1 MEHIIGIDIRGL
13 SHNPFIEALAVFTF
27 SIIAAKLA
35 EWGLRVG
42 ATRLGQWTHA
52 ELGEQVIEMAAQPV
66 SFSILLAGAGSA
78 IALVPPPGQIGFAS
92 FAIVKSLAILV
103 WLSFGMRL
111 SLVVLRW
118 MTGKK
123 GRFKAIQPVTQPL
136 FEIAA
141 KFALVGGA
149 LYLVLVTWG
158 VNVGGWMASAGIVGI
173 AVGFAARDTLANLF
187 AGVSIVADRPYRI
200 GDYIRLSDAERGR
213 VSRIGLRSTRILTHD
228 DVEITVPNSVIANS
242 KVVNESRPVGPSRMH
257 LPVGVAYGADL
268 DVVRKTLVEAAQS
281 VAEVSNYP
289 APRARLIKFGDSS
302 VDFEVLCWVEN
313 PKLRRQVRD
322 AVNSAIYKNLVR
334 ANGFPAK

>member
-1 MEHIIGIDIRGL
+1 MGHLIGIDIRGL
-13 SHNPFIEALAVFTF
+13 SHNLFIESLAVFIF

-35 EWGLRVG
+35 EWGLRAG
-42 ATRLGQWTHA
+42 ATRLGQWAHA
-52 ELGEQVIEMAAQPV
+52 ELGKQIIEMAAQPL

-78 IALVPPPGQIGFAS
+78 IAVVPPPGRIGFAS

-111 SLVVLRW
+111 SVVVLRW
-118 MTGKK
+118 MAGKE

-141 KFALVGGA
+141 KLVLVGSA
-149 LYLVLVTWG
+149 LYLVLITWG
-158 VNVGGWMASAGIVGI
+158 VNVTGWLASAGIVGI

-187 AGVSIVADRPYRI
+187 AGVSIVVDRPYRI

-242 KVVNESRPVGPSRMH
+242 KVVNESRPAGPSRMH

-281 VAEVSNYP
+281 VAEVSNDP

-313 PKLRRQVRD
+313 PKLRGQVRD
-322 AVNSAIYKNLVR
+322 AVNSAIYRNLVR
-334 ANGFPAK
+334 ANGFPGK